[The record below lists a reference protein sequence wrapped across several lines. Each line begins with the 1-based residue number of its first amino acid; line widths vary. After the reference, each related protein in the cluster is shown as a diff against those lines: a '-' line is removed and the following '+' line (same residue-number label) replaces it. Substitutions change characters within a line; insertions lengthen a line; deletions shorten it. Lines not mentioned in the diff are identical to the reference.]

1 MTKSAFALP
10 NFWIGIRKPIEKKN
24 KIKTYTR
31 GLDNDNQKKN
41 GKNKIENTWQV
52 KDIGTHQ
59 RKDKNRYKLP
69 TKFVFPYSTNDLSSL
84 PLMNVSALSES
95 VKQTKLEMVQTISQ
109 SCESLDSFVHWI
121 KHCRSLKKKC
131 CFKAKKHKIIP
142 WKKKIPSSQTKVML

>member
-1 MTKSAFALP
+1 MNWDKKP
-10 NFWIGIRKPIEKKN
+10 NRKKN

-121 KHCRSLKKKC
+121 KHCRSLKKNVVLKLRNTKL
-131 CFKAKKHKIIP
+131 FSGRKKSLHLKQKLYCNFHHKP
-142 WKKKIPSSQTKVML
+142 ACWHL